1 MFNKKTSHLKA
12 AVKRSVHSMM
22 KQESDDWP
30 PKWVSF
36 FISLN
41 ALRKKLPLQ
50 KIKKSNKILPIYI
63 SYITV
68 HPEKT
73 QLQYICI

>member
-30 PKWVSF
+30 PKCG
-36 FISLN
+36 IILYQPQ
-41 ALRKKLPLQ
+41 RPKKEVATTEDK
-50 KIKKSNKILPIYI
+50 KIK
-63 SYITV
+63 
-68 HPEKT
+68 
-73 QLQYICI
+73 